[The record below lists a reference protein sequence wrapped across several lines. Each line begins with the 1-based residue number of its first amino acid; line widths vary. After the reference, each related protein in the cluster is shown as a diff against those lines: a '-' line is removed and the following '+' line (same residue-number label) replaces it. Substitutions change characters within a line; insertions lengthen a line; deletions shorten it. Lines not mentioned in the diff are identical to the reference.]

1 MKRLLA
7 LASSIPLI
15 LGSALLFAAPANSTP
30 TDEDLAGSGD
40 PIYGDGSPSSEKAAR
55 GAAPARAHAGF
66 TNVTTW
72 APAITTGAATAAFID
87 EKSGTV
93 YQASRSASPARLF
106 ANSMA
111 DGSSKA
117 VTELP
122 DTTGSWD
129 MVISGDLLV
138 VGTNG
143 NGVSRPRLVTYKLDK
158 NGVQNKTL
166 WNKTLPV
173 STSVSAYVM
182 AVVADASD
190 PELFWVGT
198 YDPNGARL
206 YSFHASTGNFV
217 DYTPGTQWSE
227 GGLKYVRALTST
239 PQGLFIG
246 MGNPG
251 YIWRLGAGQSR
262 PVQFRD
268 ALGGVEVSTVYS
280 LASTSPSG
288 GGQTGI
294 AELLDQ
300 GEIGDPTEDETS
312 GAEHSEV
319 AAQSAQVTLEEQQ
332 SGQVLLDR
340 TDEADET
347 QAETEQ
353 QVAEELQAQQLAL
366 DDASVEQ
373 LALAVQ
379 QPTLIVAGTDSPASI
394 QVFTED
400 GKIWASHTFKV
411 QNTVVDR
418 IAVDEARMAWF
429 TVRPSGD
436 LYSLDLNDPSTAPVL
451 RSQTVS
457 GSETRAISVKDGI
470 VRGVTGMRQLWSFDT
485 ALAEIT
491 QVVLDR
497 GGVSEAPDTASQG
510 VLAGPGYTLVGG
522 HWRFQAHTLADSFDI
537 GVPGEPKAHVLVGD
551 TVYTAI
557 YPHASVFSVDVEN
570 QVATFVARAEG
581 QTRPRSL
588 TWSDQTKRLYMGT
601 SNSYGNYG
609 GALSVIDPQ
618 TGDSQTYDT
627 PVKDQMPTALAPIGT
642 DLLVG
647 TSPAGEAVGAPAGSR
662 SALVRWNP
670 AIPDK
675 PAWSAS
681 MPTGRA
687 VVGVAAIRDGAGE
700 FVFAVTAD
708 GGAFALD
715 GKTGTLLWQETLPA
729 GVTDMRAVGN
739 YVLILRGSDVVEYFP
754 SRSALTQGLTLASGI
769 RWIDFQSESDSRLA
783 VATVTTGSQSA
794 MRGFVSNPR
803 RVGRDQGANRY
814 TTAIAISESTFE
826 KSTYAV
832 LATGSDFPDALTAGP
847 LAALRDAPVL
857 LNSGSA
863 VRADV
868 NAELKRLGTKT
879 VYIAGGPGVV
889 PQGVEASLRASGYT
903 VKRLWGSDRYQTALA
918 IAEEIRSVSGTEK
931 IPMVLTTGL
940 LFPDALS
947 ATPAVARMGGAIILT
962 RDSSVDSRTS
972 QYVRARAS
980 SVATVGGAA
989 QTAASQVGVT
999 PQWTASGKDRFE
1011 TSALVAQRVFPSA
1024 SSAFVATGFDY
1035 PDGLAAGPAAAQS
1048 ASPVI
1053 LSRSDILPSPVMG
1066 AISKTNEVTLVG
1078 GIGVLKPGL
1087 ATKVRELN

>member
-15 LGSALLFAAPANSTP
+15 LGLALFFAAPAISAP
-30 TDEDLAGSGD
+30 AGYDLAGNGD

-55 GAAPARAHAGF
+55 GAAPARVHAGF

-72 APAITTGAATAAFID
+72 TPAITTGAATAAFID
-87 EKSGTV
+87 EKLGTV

-106 ANSMA
+106 ANRMT

-129 MVISGDLLV
+129 MVLSEDLLV

-143 NGVSRPRLVTYKLDK
+143 NGVSRPRLVAYRLDK
-158 NGVQNKTL
+158 NGVQSKTL
-166 WNKTLPV
+166 WNQTLPT

-190 PELFWVGT
+190 PDLFWVGT

-206 YSFHASTGNFV
+206 YSFDARTGNFV
-217 DYTPGTQWSE
+217 DYTPGSQWSE

-251 YIWRLGAGQSR
+251 YIWKLGVGQSR
-262 PVQFRD
+262 PVQLKD
-268 ALGGVEVSTVYS
+268 ALGGVDVSTVYS
-280 LASTSPSG
+280 LASTLPPNDEDG
-288 GGQTGI
+288 L
-294 AELLDQ
+294 AEHYS
-300 GEIGDPTEDETS
+300 EDEVEGEDEVEVPVVEGPEVQGQSADYVQETPQS
-312 GAEHSEV
+312 GAEAV
-319 AAQSAQVTLEEQQ
+319 
-332 SGQVLLDR
+332 
-340 TDEADET
+340 
-347 QAETEQ
+347 AETEP
-353 QVAEELQAQQLAL
+353 QVEADNQSDVEALTLTQELEESREFAKPLQ
-366 DDASVEQ
+366 
-373 LALAVQ
+373 
-379 QPTLIVAGTDSPASI
+379 TLIVAGTDSPASI

-400 GKIWASHTFKV
+400 GRRVLAYTFKAT
-411 QNTVVDR
+411 NTVIDR
-418 IAVDEARMAWF
+418 VTVDENRTAWF
-429 TVRPSGD
+429 TVRPTGD
-436 LYSLDLNDPSTAPVL
+436 LYSLDLADALAVPVL
-451 RSQTVS
+451 RSQTVR
-457 GSETRAISVKDGI
+457 GSETRAISVKDGV
-470 VRGVTGMRQLWSFDT
+470 VRGVTGTRQMWAYDT
-485 ALAEIT
+485 VSAQLI
-491 QVVLDR
+491 QMVLDR

-522 HWRFQAHTLADSFDI
+522 HWRFQAHSFADSFDI

-557 YPHASVFSVDVEN
+557 YPYASVFSVDVEN
-570 QVATFVARAEG
+570 QVSTFVARAEG
-581 QTRPRSL
+581 QTRPRAL
-588 TWSDQTKRLYMGT
+588 TWNQQTQRLYMGT
-601 SNSYGNYG
+601 SDSYGNYG

-618 TGDSQTYDT
+618 TGDSRTYDT
-627 PVKDQMPTALAPIGT
+627 PVKNQMPTALAPIGT
-642 DLLVG
+642 HLLVG
-647 TSPAGEAVGAPAGSR
+647 TSPAGEAIGAPAGSR

-670 AIPDK
+670 AAPGK
-675 PAWSAS
+675 PVWSAT
-681 MPTGRA
+681 MPTSRA
-687 VVGVAAIRDGAGE
+687 VMGVAAIKDGAGE

-715 GKTGTLLWQETLPA
+715 GKTGAFLWQETLPN

-739 YVLILRGSDVVEYFP
+739 YILVLRGADVVEYFP

-769 RWIDFQSESDSRLA
+769 RWIDFQSEGRSKLA

-794 MRGFVSNPR
+794 MRGFISNPR
-803 RVGRDQGANRY
+803 QVDRDQGANRY
-814 TTAIAISESTFE
+814 ATAIAISEATFE

-857 LNSGSA
+857 LNSGPA

-868 NAELKRLGTKT
+868 SAELKRLGTKT

-889 PQGVEASLRASGYT
+889 PQGVEASLRANGYT

-918 IAEEIRSVSGTEK
+918 IAEEIRTVSGTAK

-947 ATPAVARMGGAIILT
+947 ATPAVGHMGGAIILT
-962 RDSSVDSRTS
+962 RDSSVDSGTS

-1048 ASPVI
+1048 AAPVI
-1053 LSRSDILPSPVMG
+1053 LSRSDALPSPVVG
-1066 AISKTNEVTLVG
+1066 ALSKTDEVTLVG
-1078 GIGVLKPGL
+1078 GVGVLKPGL
-1087 ATKVRELN
+1087 ATRVRELN